1 MSNKIRF
8 IESSQNSERNF
19 HYSTFF
25 SSIQV
30 HLMNRLELILEYKI
44 CQAINKNYAV
54 PDSPTGL
61 KPADWMQ
68 KLIDEVFR
76 SIARFKGRRNSQQLA
91 SKAPPAPASA
101 IQSKIEQ
108 LYISKFNLFLIKVY
122 DLTLRRQRKSIDQ
135 LRESLQYWMAWC
147 SANYPQHVNT
157 NNFPNYFLEILE
169 QNYVH
174 FEGGGSRFEGG
185 RFEGAGNRLEGSRY
199 DGRLNGGTVRF
210 ANGSIEGHHKSP
222 VASRTSLIRG
232 NQIAPQSVYE
242 SGSFD
247 SASFTTLTE
256 PREGRFRTVHFKSD
270 VQQRLRISNRKAFLK
285 AIFCFDN
292 T

>member
-8 IESSQNSERNF
+8 IESSYNAERNF

-54 PDSPTGL
+54 PNSPVGL
-61 KPADWMQ
+61 KPSDWMQ

-76 SIARFKGRRNSQQLA
+76 SITRFKSRRNSQNG
-91 SKAPPAPASA
+91 SKAPAASTSA
-101 IQSKIEQ
+101 VQSKIEQ
-108 LYISKFNLFLIKVY
+108 LYIGKFNLFLIKIY

-135 LRESLQYWMAWC
+135 LRESLQFWLAWC
-147 SANYPQHVNT
+147 AANYPQHVNT

-174 FEGGGSRFEGG
+174 FEGGRFEGG
-185 RFEGAGNRLEGSRY
+185 NRFDDAN
-199 DGRLNGGTVRF
+199 RLNGGNRFVNGGQLDGSSRFVR
-210 ANGSIEGHHKSP
+210 HKSP

-232 NQIAPQSVYE
+232 NQIAPQSAYE
-242 SGSFD
+242 SSSFE
-247 SASFTTLTE
+247 SASFTNINE
-256 PREGRFRTVHFKSD
+256 PREGSFRTVHFKSD

-285 AIFCFDN
+285 MIFCFDN